1 MPRFVDRGAIVASWV
16 GLGMA
21 VTVVVSFVLVIPIEF
36 LVGPAALLGGMLIG
50 YYANARSERA
60 GGPWRRIISN
70 ALLAGLVTGL
80 TYAVLLLGIKAIF
93 FNADNGYRD
102 QSSGG
107 PLACQTGADCVYQR
121 YLSIPGRKE
130 AFEAAGITTVEQFTQ
145 LYWSEQFSTSGLMIG
160 LSLAG
165 SLAGGVMFGLANR
178 RKPEPLGASSER
190 RSEAPPAA
198 TS

>member
-1 MPRFVDRGAIVASWV
+1 VRRFVDRGAITAAWV

-60 GGPWRRIISN
+60 GGPWRRIIPN

-80 TYAVLLLGIKAIF
+80 TYAVLLLGVKAIF

-107 PLACQTGADCVYQR
+107 QLTCQTGAECVYQR
-121 YLSIPGRKE
+121 YLSIPGRRE

-165 SLAGGVMFGLANR
+165 ALAGGVMFGLSNR
-178 RKPEPLGASSER
+178 RKPEPLEA
-190 RSEAPPAA
+190 RSAA
-198 TS
+198 